1 MRVVFYD
8 GSISYVKKIEIGK
21 DGFIL
26 DDYRL
31 VPFFCV
37 LRIFDDER
45 S

>member
-8 GSISYVKKIEIGK
+8 GSTSYCEKIEVGK

-31 VPFFCV
+31 VPFYCV
-37 LRIFDDER
+37 LRILNDG
-45 S
+45 